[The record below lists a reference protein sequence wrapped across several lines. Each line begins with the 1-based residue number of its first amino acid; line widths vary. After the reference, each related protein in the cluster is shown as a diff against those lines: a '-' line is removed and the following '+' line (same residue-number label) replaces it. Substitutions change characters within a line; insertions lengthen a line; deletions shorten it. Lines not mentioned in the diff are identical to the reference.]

1 MRRDDGEWD
10 LFLSAAVVA
19 LTIVFVFFAM
29 LFTPN
34 LTRTLYGE
42 PREVLCVPQAT
53 LPGPAWP

>member
-1 MRRDDGEWD
+1 MRHDDGSQDW
-10 LFLSAAVVA
+10 FLTAAVVA

-42 PREVLCVPQAT
+42 PREVLCAPQAT
-53 LPGPAWP
+53 VPGPAWP